1 MSQIRVLIVAV
12 ALAVTAAAI
21 GCSQPAQA
29 PQGQA
34 PAAQAPETAA
44 PAQPA
49 GGEPAAG
56 QPVTPAAAQATS
68 AAARPP
74 AGTRQPAGAGQ
85 PAGVT
90 AAVPAAPAQP
100 AAPVEPPK
108 PRVFTLAA
116 GTVIQVET
124 TSTLSTKANKT
135 GEPFAASLAEPI
147 ADGDWV
153 IAPKGAA
160 VAGVV
165 VSSDPGGRV
174 KGVATLT
181 ISLKKLTLAST
192 ETVALAT
199 STYEMDANTT
209 KKMDAAKI
217 AIGAGAGAVIGGIAG
232 GKKGAG
238 VGAAA
243 GAGAG
248 TAVVLAT
255 RGDPAVIPA
264 GSVVSFTLTQP
275 ITVTKK

>member
-1 MSQIRVLIVAV
+1 MSQIKVLIAAV

-29 PQGQA
+29 PQGQV
-34 PAAQAPETAA
+34 PAARAPETAA

-56 QPVTPAAAQATS
+56 QPVTPAAAPTT
-68 AAARPP
+68 AARPP

-85 PAGVT
+85 PAGAA
-90 AAVPAAPAQP
+90 AAVPAVPAQP

-135 GEPFAASLAEPI
+135 GEPFSASLAEPI

-264 GSVVSFTLTQP
+264 GSVVSFTLTEP

>member
-1 MSQIRVLIVAV
+1 MSQIKVLIAAV

-29 PQGQA
+29 PQGQV

-56 QPVTPAAAQATS
+56 QPVTPAAAPTT
-68 AAARPP
+68 AARPP

-85 PAGVT
+85 PAGAA
-90 AAVPAAPAQP
+90 AAVPAVPAQP

-124 TSTLSTKANKT
+124 TSTLSTKSNKT

-181 ISLKKLTLAST
+181 ISLRKLTLAST

-232 GKKGAG
+232 GGKGAG

-264 GSVVSFTLTQP
+264 GSVVSFTLTEP

>member
-1 MSQIRVLIVAV
+1 MSQIKVLIAAV

-29 PQGQA
+29 PQGQV

-56 QPVTPAAAQATS
+56 QPVTPAAAPTT
-68 AAARPP
+68 AARPP

-85 PAGVT
+85 PAGAA
-90 AAVPAAPAQP
+90 AAVPAVPAQP

-124 TSTLSTKANKT
+124 TSTLSTKSNKT
-135 GEPFAASLAEPI
+135 GERFAASLAEPI

-217 AIGAGAGAVIGGIAG
+217 AVGAGAGAVIGGIAG
-232 GKKGAG
+232 GGKGAG

-264 GSVVSFTLTQP
+264 GSVVSFTLTEP

>member
-1 MSQIRVLIVAV
+1 MSQIKVLIAAV

-29 PQGQA
+29 PQGQV

-56 QPVTPAAAQATS
+56 QPVTPAAAPTT
-68 AAARPP
+68 AARPP

-85 PAGVT
+85 PAGAA
-90 AAVPAAPAQP
+90 AAVPAVPAQP

-135 GEPFAASLAEPI
+135 GERFAASLAEPI

>member
-1 MSQIRVLIVAV
+1 MSQIKVLIAAV

-56 QPVTPAAAQATS
+56 QPVTPAAAPTT
-68 AAARPP
+68 AARPP

-85 PAGVT
+85 PAGAA
-90 AAVPAAPAQP
+90 AAVPAVPAQP

-181 ISLKKLTLAST
+181 ISLRKLTLAST

-264 GSVVSFTLTQP
+264 GSVVSFTLTEP

>member
-1 MSQIRVLIVAV
+1 MSQIKVLIAAV

-29 PQGQA
+29 PQGQV

-56 QPVTPAAAQATS
+56 QPVTPAAAPTT
-68 AAARPP
+68 AARPP

-85 PAGVT
+85 PAGAA
-90 AAVPAAPAQP
+90 AAVPAVPAQP

-108 PRVFTLAA
+108 PRVYTLAA

>member
-1 MSQIRVLIVAV
+1 MSQIKVLIAAV

-29 PQGQA
+29 PQGQV

-56 QPVTPAAAQATS
+56 QPVTPAAAPTT
-68 AAARPP
+68 AARPP

-85 PAGVT
+85 PAGAA
-90 AAVPAAPAQP
+90 AAVPAVPAQP

-124 TSTLSTKANKT
+124 TSTLSTKSNKT

-181 ISLKKLTLAST
+181 ISLRKLTLAST

-199 STYEMDANTT
+199 STYEMDANTS
-209 KKMDAAKI
+209 KKRDAAKI
-217 AIGAGAGAVIGGIAG
+217 AVGAGAGAVIGGIAG
-232 GKKGAG
+232 GGKGAG

-264 GSVVSFTLTQP
+264 GSVVSFTLTEP

>member
-1 MSQIRVLIVAV
+1 MSQIKVLIAAV

-29 PQGQA
+29 PQGQV

-56 QPVTPAAAQATS
+56 QPVTPAAAPTT
-68 AAARPP
+68 AARPP

-85 PAGVT
+85 PAGAA
-90 AAVPAAPAQP
+90 AAVPAVPAQP

-124 TSTLSTKANKT
+124 TSTLSTKSNKT
-135 GEPFAASLAEPI
+135 GEPFSASLAEPI

-160 VAGVV
+160 IAGVV

>member
-1 MSQIRVLIVAV
+1 MSQIKVLIAAV

-29 PQGQA
+29 PQGQV

-56 QPVTPAAAQATS
+56 QPVTPAAAPTT
-68 AAARPP
+68 AARPP

-85 PAGVT
+85 PAGAA
-90 AAVPAAPAQP
+90 AAVPAVPAQP

-124 TSTLSTKANKT
+124 TSTLSTKSNKT

>member
-1 MSQIRVLIVAV
+1 MSQIKVLIAAV

-29 PQGQA
+29 PQGQV

-56 QPVTPAAAQATS
+56 QPVTPAAAPTT
-68 AAARPP
+68 AARPP

-85 PAGVT
+85 PAGAA
-90 AAVPAAPAQP
+90 AAVPAVPAQP

-135 GEPFAASLAEPI
+135 GEPFSASLAEPI

-160 VAGVV
+160 IAGVV

-264 GSVVSFTLTQP
+264 GSVVSFTLTEP

>member
-1 MSQIRVLIVAV
+1 MSQIKVLIAAV

-56 QPVTPAAAQATS
+56 QPVTPAAAPTT
-68 AAARPP
+68 AARPP

-85 PAGVT
+85 PAGAA
-90 AAVPAAPAQP
+90 AAVPAVPAQP

-124 TSTLSTKANKT
+124 TSTLSTKSNKT